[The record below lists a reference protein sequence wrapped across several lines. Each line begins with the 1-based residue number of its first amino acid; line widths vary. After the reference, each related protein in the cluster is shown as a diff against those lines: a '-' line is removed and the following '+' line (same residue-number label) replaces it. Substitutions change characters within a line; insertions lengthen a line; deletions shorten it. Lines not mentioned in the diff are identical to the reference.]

1 MGRGPVRRGPA
12 RYDDR
17 VFGIGAP
24 ELIFILIL
32 ALLIFGPKRLPQ
44 LSRTLG
50 KGVAEF
56 RRASTELQRAI
67 HTEIEEPPRDR
78 RPVWSAEPEP
88 RGLPAAPPP
97 PVAAAPAEGGDEVAA
112 ELAEF
117 ADELADE
124 ATAEAAAEAPA
135 GEPAAPTPPTSWG

>member
-1 MGRGPVRRGPA
+1 
-12 RYDDR
+12 

-50 KGVAEF
+50 RGMAEF

-67 HTEIEEPPRDR
+67 HTEIEEPPRER
-78 RPVWSAEPEP
+78 RPPQTRPAAEPH
-88 RGLPAAPPP
+88 RAAPPP
-97 PVAAAPAEGGDEVAA
+97 DDAPVVPAEEVR
-112 ELAEF
+112 
-117 ADELADE
+117 
-124 ATAEAAAEAPA
+124 
-135 GEPAAPTPPTSWG
+135 EPPPPTSPTTWG

>member
-1 MGRGPVRRGPA
+1 MGGILAAAAGSAIPSEGRAIIV
-12 RYDDR
+12 D

-50 KGVAEF
+50 RGMAEF

-67 HTEIEEPPRDR
+67 HTEIEEPPPRER
-78 RPVWSAEPEP
+78 RTPWAVAPEEAP
-88 RGLPAAPPP
+88 PPAPPAPPP
-97 PVAAAPAEGGDEVAA
+97 PAPPPPDAE
-112 ELAEF
+112 
-117 ADELADE
+117 
-124 ATAEAAAEAPA
+124 PP
-135 GEPAAPTPPTSWG
+135 GEPEPSPTTPTTWI